1 MIDSLLVLRQLI
13 QKLFNYKH
21 QLTIQSKQVKKLADY
36 ELTSDDWNVL
46 LVLYSI
52 LKPFYHAT
60 KVMSGRRYPSIGV
73 AFYVLTRLKNF
84 LQQNHRKES
93 LMEKRLKQLLLKQ
106 FLHYFESDDEQMEL
120 LKSNEQGPFCSDT
133 TTTNS
138 PNKTNSTGNL
148 NKSAIDIFNESIGDI
163 HYEESRRGENTRA
176 TIVNEFQNYRKYA
189 TQFNLKHKPDATS
202 AIIFWRTYGD
212 TFSILRGLAKKMLST
227 PATSVPSE
235 SCFSLSSS
243 LGTVIAGG
251 NGHGNCLDRLYSSRY
266 VFVDQYHS
274 VYVSYL
280 GNHRVM
286 KWMEG
291 AKEGIVLA
299 GGQGE
304 GNALT
309 RLHFLKDLLSINRAL
324 SM

>member
-1 MIDSLLVLRQLI
+1 MEPLDNNDDIDKPDESDEINMDVTCDESDNDESSETYDSNEEESLLNNSDEEFEDDWTTNVVQSDSDIAYEQNMIIIANIKRNLCYDVKSRWNSTFSMIDSLLVLRQLI

-36 ELTSDDWNVL
+36 ELTSDDWNV
-46 LVLYSI
+46 
-52 LKPFYHAT
+52 F
-60 KVMSGRRYPSIGV
+60 
-73 AFYVLTRLKNF
+73 
-84 LQQNHRKES
+84 
-93 LMEKRLKQLLLKQ
+93 
-106 FLHYFESDDEQMEL
+106 
-120 LKSNEQGPFCSDT
+120 T

-243 LGTVIAGG
+243 LGRKERV
-251 NGHGNCLDRLYSSRY
+251 CLTGDNLSS
-266 VFVDQYHS
+266 S
-274 VYVSYL
+274 V
-280 GNHRVM
+280 
-286 KWMEG
+286 
-291 AKEGIVLA
+291 
-299 GGQGE
+299 
-304 GNALT
+304 
-309 RLHFLKDLLSINRAL
+309 FLKDKINF
-324 SM
+324 

>member
-1 MIDSLLVLRQLI
+1 MDVTCDESDNDESSETYDSNEEESLLNNSDEEFEDDWTTNVVQSDSDIAYEQNMIIIANIKRNLCYDVKSRWNSTFSMIDSLLVLRQLI

-120 LKSNEQGPFCSDT
+120 LKLHSYFDPAG
-133 TTTNS
+133 
-138 PNKTNSTGNL
+138 
-148 NKSAIDIFNESIGDI
+148 
-163 HYEESRRGENTRA
+163 
-176 TIVNEFQNYRKYA
+176 
-189 TQFNLKHKPDATS
+189 
-202 AIIFWRTYGD
+202 
-212 TFSILRGLAKKMLST
+212 FS
-227 PATSVPSE
+227 
-235 SCFSLSSS
+235 
-243 LGTVIAGG
+243 
-251 NGHGNCLDRLYSSRY
+251 
-266 VFVDQYHS
+266 
-274 VYVSYL
+274 
-280 GNHRVM
+280 
-286 KWMEG
+286 
-291 AKEGIVLA
+291 
-299 GGQGE
+299 
-304 GNALT
+304 ALT
-309 RLHFLKDLLSINRAL
+309 ESEKRSAEQNIKRMITDEAS
-324 SM
+324 